1 MDVNISSAQAIYNTD
16 VGGNSTPA
24 VSGSTGDGTYPAN
37 QSPAKLF
44 DNDTTTVYSI
54 RVNYTV
60 NGVQVGKKTGF
71 YVSVAGCQVVL
82 TAFQFYPY
90 INNSNRDPITITIEG
105 SNAVDLT
112 KGTNWELLYDGTSG
126 LNETNR
132 NDGTLQNISNARSF
146 TSYRFLVND
155 IRRTNV
161 NLVSY
166 SEVKL
171 FGYKT

>member
-16 VGGNSTPA
+16 VGGDSTPA
-24 VSGSTGDGTYPAN
+24 VSGSTDDGGYPAN

-44 DNDTTTVYSI
+44 DNNATTVYSI

-126 LNETNR
+126 LNKTTRDN
-132 NDGTLQNISNARSF
+132 GTPQNTSNARSF